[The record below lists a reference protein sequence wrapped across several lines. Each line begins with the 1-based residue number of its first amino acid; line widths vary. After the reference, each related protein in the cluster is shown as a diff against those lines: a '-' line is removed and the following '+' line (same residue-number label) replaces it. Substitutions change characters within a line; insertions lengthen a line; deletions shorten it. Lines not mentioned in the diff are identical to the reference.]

1 MKIRRLEDSMNKII
15 IIVKEINTS
24 YYYYL
29 SMLPG
34 SSNKPKPNSSI
45 FSFET
50 PATHLLDKGMQRID
64 DDDVYTYSETDSD
77 LEMEYAE
84 MRDKINQMYE
94 SQRDNFFDLFT
105 NPKRRN
111 LEVTSEN
118 YYTYSA
124 LQTLDPSEPTF
135 DSLKIE
141 STPRIHICAFHVNLD
156 GKYPFLQFFMQK
168 KPKTDETAPD
178 QFTIPKFKYKK
189 NINSLVRA
197 QTVLD
202 IITQCY
208 FANGFYKY
216 VGHLRDD
223 SNDCYLFFDCSEYD
237 IRIHDLY
244 RRNDVWLLT
253 MSEIINSQ
261 MVCGNFPLDPLV
273 TNFFTTHPEFIYLQN
288 KANENYELPIIAYVG
303 CNSFQLNFISTC
315 KVFVSEPTDLFGP
328 YYYFYGYQ
336 HAVAMAKQCYLE
348 KRGCNN
354 AKPITIMNWL
364 SQPNEL
370 KGGLVRVALFPGAT
384 KFITT
389 TETDYND
396 NSQTTQ
402 DMLNEYPTC
411 ATMAHRQLVNY
422 IQVSDRGGNWT
433 SDYDTIFLGDLDYLD
448 KDACMFTGP
457 MYVVRD
463 YEQQLPLSCHYFDI
477 PTMETTME
485 TSYIE

>member
-168 KPKTDETAPD
+168 KPKTD
-178 QFTIPKFKYKK
+178 
-189 NINSLVRA
+189 
-197 QTVLD
+197 
-202 IITQCY
+202 
-208 FANGFYKY
+208 
-216 VGHLRDD
+216 
-223 SNDCYLFFDCSEYD
+223 
-237 IRIHDLY
+237 
-244 RRNDVWLLT
+244 
-253 MSEIINSQ
+253 
-261 MVCGNFPLDPLV
+261 
-273 TNFFTTHPEFIYLQN
+273 
-288 KANENYELPIIAYVG
+288 
-303 CNSFQLNFISTC
+303 
-315 KVFVSEPTDLFGP
+315 
-328 YYYFYGYQ
+328 
-336 HAVAMAKQCYLE
+336 
-348 KRGCNN
+348 
-354 AKPITIMNWL
+354 
-364 SQPNEL
+364 
-370 KGGLVRVALFPGAT
+370 
-384 KFITT
+384 
-389 TETDYND
+389 
-396 NSQTTQ
+396 
-402 DMLNEYPTC
+402 
-411 ATMAHRQLVNY
+411 
-422 IQVSDRGGNWT
+422 
-433 SDYDTIFLGDLDYLD
+433 
-448 KDACMFTGP
+448 
-457 MYVVRD
+457 
-463 YEQQLPLSCHYFDI
+463 
-477 PTMETTME
+477 
-485 TSYIE
+485 